1 MAALVET
8 APPSAHAPS
17 AGHRDQR
24 IFGVIAEFES
34 SDAVLAAARA
44 AYAAGWRKLDA
55 YTPFP
60 VDGLGE
66 AIGRRRSWV
75 SLIVMVAG
83 FSGAAGGYFMQ
94 WFSMTYDYPY
104 NIGGRPFHSWPM
116 FFPITF
122 ELGILCGSLAGV
134 FGMLALNGLP
144 RLHHPIFKVPGFE
157 RASID
162 RFFLCLEA
170 SDPHF
175 ESAESAEAFLI
186 RAGAAA
192 TAEVPR

>member
-1 MAALVET
+1 MTALVES
-8 APPSAHAPS
+8 APPAAHALT
-17 AGHRDQR
+17 AGHPDQR
-24 IFGVIAEFES
+24 IFGVLAEFKD
-34 SDAVLAAARA
+34 SDILLAAARA
-44 AYAAGWRKLDA
+44 AYAAGWRRMDA

-66 AIGRRRSWV
+66 AIGKRRSWV

-94 WFSMTYDYPY
+94 WFSMTQAYPY

-116 FFPITF
+116 FIPITF

-170 SDPHF
+170 SDPLF
-175 ESAESAEAFLI
+175 ESAAVAEGFLM
-186 RAGAAA
+186 RAGAAM